1 MNIAQLAY
9 LNARRVNSPRIV
21 FAGNFLRHNDLTSKA
36 LAYSIHYWSKSS
48 MEAAFLKHEG
58 YFGTCGA
65 LMGEESDDGAIPRSP
80 IRPKSPKISGVPGP
94 ASFEK
99 LCP

>member
-9 LNARRVNSPRIV
+9 LNARRFSCPRIV

-58 YFGTCGA
+58 YFGACGA
-65 LMGEESDDGAIPRSP
+65 LVGDEATEQLPF
-80 IRPKSPKISGVPGP
+80 PKSPSMASTRGHP
-94 ASFEK
+94 ATLERFQE
-99 LCP
+99 LR